1 MSMNRKSAWSAACAI
16 GIAALML
23 TGCAATPALSSSQS
37 GKAAAASAAANPDP
51 EPTGSEKNGAKPGFV
66 DAVDG
71 APHVDRASQK
81 TAAERLTATPATF
94 TKAANY
100 PGGISLTADDF
111 SRGNV
116 HSQGTGIITGAP
128 YIVFNLSLHNGS
140 KKAVDVG
147 QVVVTLKYGPDA
159 TAAAPLYD
167 DVPAKDFSGQIQAG
181 SSQASTYAFLL
192 PKNVTTADL
201 YVDVNGDLLPAHF
214 AGALPQ

>member
-1 MSMNRKSAWSAACAI
+1 MTRNRKSTRTAALAI

-66 DAVDG
+66 DTVDG
-71 APHVDRASQK
+71 APRVDRAGQK
-81 TAAERLTATPATF
+81 KAADRLTATRATF
-94 TKAANY
+94 AKAAKY

-128 YIVFNLSLHNGS
+128 YIVFKLSLHNGS
-140 KKAVDVG
+140 MKAVDVS

-167 DVPAKDFSGQIQAG
+167 DVPAKDFSGQIQAR
-181 SSQASTYAFLL
+181 SSETSTYAFLL
-192 PKNVTTADL
+192 PKDVTAADL

-214 AGALPQ
+214 EGELPQ